1 MWSLIDLRKHDSKF
15 GVFLQ
20 EITCGGLLEKSFN
33 FWTVHHEAFITAG
46 SVFINVVV
54 SLIGKLPRCLRERQ
68 FALGWHDIAVPR
80 LFAPE
85 CTTDGKYELVQCH
98 PSSGFCWCS
107 DKDGHVYSGT
117 KVRGK
122 PDCSNL
128 PGRLPVDCW
137 FSSFSVNS
145 ISLLLPI
152 KSSTLQASL
161 C

>member
-1 MWSLIDLRKHDSKF
+1 MIVDRFTQKRFEVWSFPSRDNLWRVSWEIVSFLNCPPLSFHYSRLR
-15 GVFLQ
+15 
-20 EITCGGLLEKSFN
+20 
-33 FWTVHHEAFITAG
+33 FIKLM
-46 SVFINVVV
+46 V

-68 FALGWHDIAVPR
+68 FALGWHDIAVAR

-128 PGRLPVDCW
+128 PGKLPLNCW

-152 KSSTLQASL
+152 NPSTLQSSF